1 MSWPEARWARKLK
14 WDGKMTGCYETRA
27 SLARRRRR
35 EPSPRRRLLA
45 VAGCVALL
53 HLLAPPAE
61 ADAQDK
67 LKVVTTLPTYA
78 AIAREITGELAD
90 VEAIARGDE
99 DPHFV
104 TPRPSYAALIK
115 KADLFVATGLDLELW
130 APMLLDRAANSKVM
144 DGAPGFVAAY
154 AGIELL
160 DIPTDVSRA
169 GGDVHVFG
177 NPHIHTDPVNA
188 VIISQNILAGLRRI
202 DEERSEIYEA
212 NYRGFAERLLRR
224 LYGDQLVEIL
234 GTETL
239 FELARTYRLWEFVSE
254 NSFQDRPLVDYVGGW
269 LAEGSGFRDRDI
281 ACYHKNWVYFSARF
295 HVTCTMYV
303 EPKVGIPPSP
313 GHVRELVDWMEQNRI
328 PALLA
333 ANYFSRGKIEN
344 VASRTGAE
352 ALIVPHGVGGAE
364 GIDDYFQ
371 LVDLWVSRLAG
382 AFAGSAEGGE

>member
-1 MSWPEARWARKLK
+1 MSWPEAWRARKLK

-45 VAGCVALL
+45 VAGCVVLL

-61 ADAQDK
+61 VDAQDK

-78 AIAREITGELAD
+78 AIAREITGDLAD

-169 GGDVHVFG
+169 AGDVHVFG

-188 VIISQNILAGLRRI
+188 VIISKNILAGLRRI

-224 LYGDQLVEIL
+224 LYGDQLVEIF
-234 GTETL
+234 GIETL
-239 FELARTYRLWEFVSE
+239 FELARTYRLWGFLSE
-254 NSFQDRPLVDYVGGW
+254 KSFQDRPLIDYMGGW
-269 LAEGSGFRDRDI
+269 LAEGAASGTATSRATTRTGCTSAPASTSRAPCTWSRKSAFRHRR
-281 ACYHKNWVYFSARF
+281 A
-295 HVTCTMYV
+295 TCASSWI
-303 EPKVGIPPSP
+303 G
-313 GHVRELVDWMEQNRI
+313 W
-328 PALLA
+328 
-333 ANYFSRGKIEN
+333 
-344 VASRTGAE
+344 SRTESPPCWPPTTSAE
-352 ALIVPHGVGGAE
+352 AKSRTSHRVPA
-364 GIDDYFQ
+364 
-371 LVDLWVSRLAG
+371 RRR
-382 AFAGSAEGGE
+382 